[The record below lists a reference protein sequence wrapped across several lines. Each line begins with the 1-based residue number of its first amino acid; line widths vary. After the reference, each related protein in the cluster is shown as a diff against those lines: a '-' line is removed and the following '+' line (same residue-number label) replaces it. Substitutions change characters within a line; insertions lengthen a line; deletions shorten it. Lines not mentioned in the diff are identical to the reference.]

1 VYLCQ
6 TAPVVDDWPAEVA
19 HELGIDPA
27 TVQPVRRVELPLSG
41 GQRLSALVWGT
52 RPPELV
58 FLHGGGQNAHTWDLV
73 ITRLGRPAV
82 ALDLPGHGR
91 SSWRADRDY
100 RPWRNATAIATALD
114 RLDVRG
120 RPVVGM
126 SLGGLSAIALA
137 DTRPD
142 LVARCVLVD
151 ITPGADVR
159 RLRADQLGT
168 IALTRGPRTF
178 DSVEEMIDRAVRAS
192 PRRPAS
198 AVRRGVLHNTVR
210 RPDGTWSWRYDERDQ
225 DDEARVAD
233 AATLWDALGRL
244 RMPVLVVKGAASAVT
259 TAADLR
265 EASRR
270 LPTARIETVPDAGHA
285 VQSDQP
291 DALSR
296 LIEDFAPADDR

>member
-1 VYLCQ
+1 M
-6 TAPVVDDWPAEVA
+6 AFDWVTEVA
-19 HELGIDPA
+19 HELGTDPA
-27 TVQPVRRVELPLSG
+27 TVQPVRRVELALSG

-52 RPPELV
+52 RPAELV

-73 ITRLGRPAV
+73 VTRLGRPAV

-100 RPWRNATAIATALD
+100 GPWRNATAIAAALD
-114 RLDVRG
+114 QLNVRG
-120 RPVVGM
+120 TPVVGM
-126 SLGGLSAIALA
+126 SLGGLSAVALA

-151 ITPGADVR
+151 ITPGADIR
-159 RLRADQLGT
+159 RLAADQLGT

-198 AVRRGVLHNTVR
+198 AVRRGVLHNAVR
-210 RPDGTWSWRYDERDQ
+210 RPDGTWTWRYDERDQ
-225 DDEARVAD
+225 DDAAD
-233 AATLWDALGRL
+233 AVPLWEAVGRL
-244 RMPVLVVKGAASAVT
+244 RMPVLVVKGEASAVT
-259 TAADLR
+259 TAADLG
-265 EASRR
+265 EVSRR
-270 LPTARIETVPDAGHA
+270 LPTARIEIVPDAGHA

-296 LIEDFAPADDR
+296 LIEDFAPR